1 MHTGELA
8 AAVLVA
14 TSTHLDLTGVTACWP
29 VLTGIQRR
37 HARSYLQY
45 VVLEEESCSASAVCI
60 WILAVGIRFSM
71 SS

>member
-1 MHTGELA
+1 MYIPMVMGALFSLRFDCCIT
-8 AAVLVA
+8 
-14 TSTHLDLTGVTACWP
+14 D
-29 VLTGIQRR
+29 R